1 MSAARQYVGAI
12 WEDVLKIYSSE
23 SVKSEDVFRVIAEF
37 ISRKSNSQFEQ
48 LGVLGVLGQ
57 EKCPFLFNK
66 GKQNMLVY

>member
-1 MSAARQYVGAI
+1 MSVARQYVGAI
-12 WEDVLKIYSSE
+12 WEDVLKIYSSA

-48 LGVLGVLGQ
+48 LGVLGQ
-57 EKCPFLFNK
+57 EKFPFLFNK